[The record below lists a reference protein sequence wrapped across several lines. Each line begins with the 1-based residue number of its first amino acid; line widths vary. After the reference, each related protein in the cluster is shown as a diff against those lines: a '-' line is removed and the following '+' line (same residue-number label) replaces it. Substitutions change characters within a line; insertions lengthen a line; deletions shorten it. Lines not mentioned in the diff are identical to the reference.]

1 MIHKNVI
8 IILTE
13 LFNLKYILNNDH
25 ESISEVHKGGFIVG
39 PILEIENVSLQFGGV
54 KALDNVSYHIEKGE
68 IFSLIGPNGAGKTSM
83 LNCISGLYQPTTGS
97 IRYKGQEIV
106 NMKPYNRTTLGIARA
121 FQNIAL
127 FAHMS
132 VLDNLKL
139 GRHTLMSSGAL
150 SGGVY
155 VGKAS
160 NEEIE
165 HRKKVEEVIEFLEL
179 QDIRHTPV
187 GTLPY
192 GLQKRVEVGRAL
204 ALGPELIL
212 LDEPMAG
219 MNNTEKD
226 LMARFILDMHEV
238 MEITVVLI
246 EHDLGIVMNLSD
258 HIAVLDF
265 GKRIGFGTP
274 EEIQKNPDV
283 IKAYIGEETVI

>member
-1 MIHKNVI
+1 MN
-8 IILTE
+8 
-13 LFNLKYILNNDH
+13 
-25 ESISEVHKGGFIVG
+25 GGYG
-39 PILEIENVSLQFGGV
+39 LERILEIENISLQFGGV
-54 KALDNVSYHIEKGE
+54 KALDNVTYHINKGE

-83 LNCISGLYQPTTGS
+83 LNCISGLYQPTGGS
-97 IRYKGQEIV
+97 ILYKGKDITR
-106 NMKPYNRTTLGIARA
+106 MKPYERTSLGIARA

-139 GRHTLMSSGAL
+139 GKHSLMESGL
-150 SGGVY
+150 FSGGLY

-160 NEEIE
+160 KEEIK
-165 HRKKVEEVIEFLEL
+165 HRQEVEEVIEFLEL

-204 ALGPELIL
+204 ALKPELIL

-219 MNNTEKD
+219 MNNAEKE
-226 LMARFILDMHEV
+226 LMSRFILDMHEV
-238 MEITVVLI
+238 MNTTVVLI
-246 EHDLGIVMNLSD
+246 EHDLGVVMSLSN

-265 GKRIGFGTP
+265 GKQIGFGTP
-274 EEIQKNPDV
+274 KEIQQNPEV

>member
-1 MIHKNVI
+1 M
-8 IILTE
+8 E
-13 LFNLKYILNNDH
+13 
-25 ESISEVHKGGFIVG
+25 
-39 PILEIENVSLQFGGV
+39 PILEIEEVCLQFGGV
-54 KALDNVSYHIEKGE
+54 KALDRVTYHINKGE

-83 LNCISGLYQPTTGS
+83 LNCISGLYQPTSGS

-106 NMKPYNRTTLGIARA
+106 NMKPYERTKLGMARA

-139 GRHTLMSSGAL
+139 GRHSLMNAGVF
-150 SGGVY
+150 SGGLY
-155 VGKAS
+155 VGKAA
-160 NEEIE
+160 NEEIF
-165 HRKKVEEVIEFLEL
+165 HRRKVEEVIEFLEL

-219 MNNTEKD
+219 MNNAEKD
-226 LMARFILDMHEV
+226 MMSSFILDMHEV
-238 MEITVVLI
+238 MDTTVVLI
-246 EHDLGIVMNLSD
+246 EHDLGIVMSLSD

-274 EEIQKNPDV
+274 KEIQKNPDV

>member
-1 MIHKNVI
+1 M
-8 IILTE
+8 E
-13 LFNLKYILNNDH
+13 
-25 ESISEVHKGGFIVG
+25 
-39 PILEIENVSLQFGGV
+39 PILEIEEVCLQFGGV
-54 KALDNVSYHIEKGE
+54 KALDRVTYHINKGE

-83 LNCISGLYQPTTGS
+83 LNCISGLYQPTSGS
-97 IRYKGQEIV
+97 IRYKGQEII
-106 NMKPYNRTTLGIARA
+106 NMKPYERTKLGMARA

-139 GRHTLMSSGAL
+139 GRHSLMNAGVI
-150 SGGVY
+150 SGGLY
-155 VGKAS
+155 AGKAA
-160 NEEIE
+160 NEEIF
-165 HRKKVEEVIEFLEL
+165 HRRKVEEVIEFLEL

-219 MNNTEKD
+219 MNNAEKD
-226 LMARFILDMHEV
+226 MMSSFILDMHEV
-238 MEITVVLI
+238 MDTTVVLI
-246 EHDLGIVMNLSD
+246 EHDLGIVMSLSD

-274 EEIQKNPDV
+274 KEIQQNPDV

>member
-1 MIHKNVI
+1 M
-8 IILTE
+8 E
-13 LFNLKYILNNDH
+13 
-25 ESISEVHKGGFIVG
+25 
-39 PILEIENVSLQFGGV
+39 PILEIEAVSLQFGGV
-54 KALDNVSYHIEKGE
+54 KALDDVTYHIEKGE
-68 IFSLIGPNGAGKTSM
+68 IFSIIGPNGAGKTSM
-83 LNCISGLYQPTTGS
+83 LNCISGLYQPTSGS
-97 IRYKGQEIV
+97 IRYKGREIV
-106 NMKPYNRTTLGIARA
+106 NMKPYHRTTLGIARA

-139 GRHTLMSSGAL
+139 GRHTLLRSGAL
-150 SGGVY
+150 SGGLY
-155 VGKAS
+155 VGKAA

-219 MNNTEKD
+219 MNNSEKD

-238 MEITVVLI
+238 MDITVVLI

-274 EEIQKNPDV
+274 EDIQKNPDV
-283 IKAYIGEETVI
+283 IRAYIGEETVI